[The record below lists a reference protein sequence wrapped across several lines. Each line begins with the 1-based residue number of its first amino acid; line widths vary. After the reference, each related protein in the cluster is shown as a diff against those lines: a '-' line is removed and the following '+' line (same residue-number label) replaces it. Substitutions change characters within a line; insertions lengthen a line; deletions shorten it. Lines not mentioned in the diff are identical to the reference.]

1 MQNDLH
7 GLKEDY
13 IVQWVKCLLGYYSD
27 ISQLKLTYLC
37 VSFLLLCMLNN
48 DDILDVYLASRHQ
61 VGAMQVSS
69 LQTGLFRAS
78 VCFSL
83 ECSARSN
90 LLFNA
95 VPNMLTSQP
104 VAADA
109 ADTGFTQAVIT
120 CHDCNKHSS

>member
-7 GLKEDY
+7 GLKEDC